1 MLTSDQINTLLNV
14 DDPYK
19 APGKLMKILFD
30 KEKREAL
37 FRDFLEYETKMDY
50 DWFHIYYQEEQAQ
63 RKTHKQDFTPNSI
76 SELIAKIAGSKPGS
90 NLDVAA
96 GTGGL
101 TIQKWH
107 HDQRQVS
114 PFEYWP
120 SNYFYQCEELSDR
133 ALPFLLFNMAIRG
146 MNGTV
151 VFGDTLER
159 KVKQVY
165 YLQNDSNDFLGFSS
179 LNVMPHTLEVEKE
192 FRVYEWLESE
202 IDHIESPNPW
212 KELEKLGQ
220 QTLDI

>member
-1 MLTSDQINTLLNV
+1 MITTAQINSLLGV

-19 APGKLMKILFD
+19 SPAKLMEILFD
-30 KEKREAL
+30 KKSRILL
-37 FRDFLEYETKMDY
+37 FRSFLEIETKMDY

-76 SELIAKIAGSKPGS
+76 SQIISAIVGANAGS
-90 NLDVAA
+90 NLDIAA

-107 HDQRQVS
+107 YDQRQVS
-114 PFEYWP
+114 PFKYWP

-151 VFGDTLER
+151 VFGDTLSR
-159 KVKQVY
+159 KIKQVY
-165 YLQNDSNDFLGFSS
+165 FLQNDTDDFLAFSS
-179 LNVMPHTLEVEKE
+179 INVMPHIPEVEKE
-192 FRVYEWLESE
+192 FQVYEWLEPE